1 MVEHAHF
8 CILRSS
14 RTLPPA
20 DTANMLV
27 QRRGLE
33 YTRNRTVSV
42 HQCQNSKFEP
52 PMSLPCL
59 RCPQAAVA
67 GPRSWENTG
76 EAPHHQHSSSV
87 LLQRCRKLNVT
98 CQEAFRHRESAS
110 PRPEPPEN
118 GAAAV
123 QRIDSG
129 GATARHFLLFCHRGL
144 HQPSARILC
153 CWTRFAAAT
162 VQAALLLSVQCRQRG
177 CSVARLRTF

>member
-1 MVEHAHF
+1 MLISASSAAHAP
-8 CILRSS
+8 S
-14 RTLPPA
+14 RLPI
-20 DTANMLV
+20 
-27 QRRGLE
+27 RRTCSCNAVASNTPETGLSAC
-33 YTRNRTVSV
+33 TSAKKA
-42 HQCQNSKFEP
+42 SL
-52 PMSLPCL
+52 SLPRKC
-59 RCPQAAVA
+59 RACAAHKQPWPAHAVEEIQ
-67 GPRSWENTG
+67 W
-76 EAPHHQHSSSV
+76 EAPQPSPTSSSV